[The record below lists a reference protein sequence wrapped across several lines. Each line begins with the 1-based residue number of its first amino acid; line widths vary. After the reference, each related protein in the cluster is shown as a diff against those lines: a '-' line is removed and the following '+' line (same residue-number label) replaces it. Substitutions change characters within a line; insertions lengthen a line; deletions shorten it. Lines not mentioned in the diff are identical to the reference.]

1 METLGL
7 LGAGF
12 AVALEP
18 RNLLLCFVGCLW
30 GTAVGVLPGL
40 GPMAGMALLLPLTYS
55 LDPAGAIIMLA
66 GIFYGAMYGGSTT
79 SILMRIPGEAASVI
93 TCIDGYEMARRGRA
107 GAALT
112 IAAVGSFVGGTL
124 AIVGLIVAA
133 PLLANAML
141 SVGPAAEFVLMVT
154 ALFVV
159 ALVSTGPLM
168 KTLAMILLGLAIA
181 TVGLDQLTSTPRFM
195 FGNLE
200 LVEGL
205 NFVALAIGLFGVS
218 EILLSLDDRKLERP
232 KAPRLRDL
240 PPTGAEWREATPAI
254 LRGSGVGFLFGL
266 VPGVSHIVSTFVSY
280 ALEKRLSRLP
290 ESFGQ
295 GAVAGLA
302 GPETA
307 NNATTGS
314 AMIPL
319 LVLGI
324 PAIPSTAILLSALTV
339 HNVQPGP
346 LLMVER
352 PDVFWGFVA
361 SMYVGNLI
369 LLVLNLPLVSLFVLL
384 LRTPINLLSPIVLL
398 ICVVGV
404 FSVKA
409 SSLDLVVMVV
419 SGLAGYGL
427 RRFGFDVA
435 PLLLATVL
443 GDRIEVSFRR
453 ALAISNGDFAIF
465 VQGPA
470 ARVFLVMLVFV
481 LAMQVFAK
489 RFRQEPQKS

>member
-1 METLGL
+1 
-7 LGAGF
+7 
-12 AVALEP
+12 
-18 RNLLLCFVGCLW
+18 
-30 GTAVGVLPGL
+30 
-40 GPMAGMALLLPLTYS
+40 
-55 LDPAGAIIMLA
+55 
-66 GIFYGAMYGGSTT
+66 
-79 SILMRIPGEAASVI
+79 
-93 TCIDGYEMARRGRA
+93 
-107 GAALT
+107 
-112 IAAVGSFVGGTL
+112 
-124 AIVGLIVAA
+124 
-133 PLLANAML
+133 
-141 SVGPAAEFVLMVT
+141 
-154 ALFVV
+154 
-159 ALVSTGPLM
+159 
-168 KTLAMILLGLAIA
+168 
-181 TVGLDQLTSTPRFM
+181 
-195 FGNLE
+195 
-200 LVEGL
+200 
-205 NFVALAIGLFGVS
+205 
-218 EILLSLDDRKLERP
+218 
-232 KAPRLRDL
+232 
-240 PPTGAEWREATPAI
+240 
-254 LRGSGVGFLFGL
+254 
-266 VPGVSHIVSTFVSY
+266 
-280 ALEKRLSRLP
+280 
-290 ESFGQ
+290 
-295 GAVAGLA
+295 
-302 GPETA
+302 
-307 NNATTGS
+307 
-314 AMIPL
+314 MIPL